1 MRKHTNSGFGHFGW
15 CLSPSSGGSVKSMGS
30 ELSRMTTQCAYSNGT
45 LDDDDSIEPISPS
58 CGANGFTLSDESVD
72 PLERRKERLLRVVLD
87 EEVPP

>member
-1 MRKHTNSGFGHFGW
+1 MA
-15 CLSPSSGGSVKSMGS
+15 PGSVDSMGS
-30 ELSRMTTQCAYSNGT
+30 ELSRVTTQCAYPNGM

-72 PLERRKERLLRVVLD
+72 PLERRKERLLRVALD